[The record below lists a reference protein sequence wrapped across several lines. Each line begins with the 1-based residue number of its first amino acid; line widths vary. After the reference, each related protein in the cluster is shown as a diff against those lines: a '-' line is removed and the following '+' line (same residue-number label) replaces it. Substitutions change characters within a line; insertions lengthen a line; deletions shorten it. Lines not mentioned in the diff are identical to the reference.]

1 MPNARTV
8 DERVVEMRLDNKGFE
23 EGAHKTI
30 STLEKL
36 ERALHL
42 KSDSKAFDDMTESVS
57 KFDANPM
64 VSGLEKIKEGF
75 SALEIVGMRV
85 ISNLTDSVYNFA
97 TRTIKS
103 FTIDPIMQGMGKFG
117 EKTTAVSTLT
127 AQGYELEK
135 VNKLMEDLN
144 WFTDETSYNFTDMV
158 GNIAKF
164 TATGQ
169 DLEQSVTAM
178 EGIALWA
185 AVSGQNATKASMAM
199 YQLSQAMGKGA
210 LKYDDYKSIQNA
222 SMDTQEFRKQAA
234 AAAVELGYLK
244 QVADGLWETTDK
256 TAKAGQ
262 SFDLAGLFSS
272 DALSRTSWFTSDVMM
287 NVFNKYSKAVKE
299 IQRYMEDMDIDT
311 ASEAMTDLENS
322 AKSLAA
328 ELGITLDEAFQ
339 RLGYD
344 LDEFSLKALKA
355 GQNAR
360 TWGDVVDSVKDAV
373 STGWMNTFEH
383 LFGDAE
389 TATKFWTDIANRFYD
404 IFAVGGETRNSIL
417 SMAFGKSDATT
428 KGQNAVKNLAGGWER
443 FEKRLESSGK
453 TMEDFEKALYSVA
466 DRAAIDAIENFNGV
480 DDALKKGGISADLFR
495 QAMDALFG
503 SSDDALT
510 ETDAAVQHATHSL
523 QEMREV
529 AIGVLRGDYGNGE
542 ERRKMLEEMGYDY
555 ELMQAMA
562 GDLKWGGLNMSDE
575 QLIEW
580 MELYY
585 QYNNLGSR
593 LGANTFA
600 EYLEQT
606 SQAADDAAE
615 SIETYEDLYDA
626 VVHGI
631 TEVDEASQKAMTGG
645 EYFRQGLLNLIDAF
659 MAVQEAFRGGFTKV
673 FGDEEHIANGLFRL
687 VKGFHDF
694 TLALQPGEGMISGL
708 TTVFSV
714 LLSVV
719 KAFGTAIG
727 FAGKI
732 GGGAFRG
739 IMAVAEALGSAIG
752 AIGDRPILENFG
764 AAFRTIFE
772 SFGGPLTQ
780 VSGRISELFD
790 KFRDSTLPVLI
801 EKIGDFLERASVHAL
816 AFSQNFKGFME
827 STEVANTIGSGF
839 DYLLSLLRAVKAGFQ
854 DFDLIGTLEDLY
866 HWIQGI
872 FFDVEPESSG
882 VVLALEEMSDAVE
895 PITRGFMGDTTEI
908 QNRIKTFF
916 ETVKNSI
923 HEQLQKISFEKVLN
937 TLKIAAMTVFLAKV
951 AELVE
956 QTKNLTKN
964 IASIPEAFAGTIEKA
979 GDVLT
984 AFKKN
989 VTAEAYIK
997 IATAIGILAGAL
1009 LALSFIPQDK
1019 LTHAAT
1025 VIGLLMLV
1033 MSAIMKHMSSL
1044 GKFGDNSYNIGNA
1057 LKVNVFNGL
1066 AAKLFGLAMVIA
1078 SIAAALAV
1086 VRKVSSENPKVL
1098 IGTMVG
1104 LIALVGLLGL
1114 FVTKMAALPK
1124 FNGGGAALTFLSLAL
1139 SIQMLMLPMAELA
1152 LFARDKSLN
1161 MILGAVLGVIGLI
1174 GALGGVV
1181 LAFNHFGK
1189 GEGSSNVMKMAG
1201 SMALVA
1207 LSIGLL
1213 IVPLAAL
1220 AALPGGAMGKA
1231 LAALLGISAIIAIMA
1246 TAFSLA
1252 GGLEGSGNIIK
1263 IAAGMALFA
1272 VAMNLMIP
1280 VLGAFAGAIVV
1291 LEKKYS
1297 WEKIKDN
1304 LLPLGGLALV
1314 LIAFAAGALL
1324 MGTALNKLGS
1334 GMLKIAGSF
1343 ALFSVALLGLSFAL
1357 GSISEAFPKFVDGLI
1372 SVGKSIRD
1380 KDGAKNFIWG
1390 AVAFGLFAVSIA
1402 GLVKSLKGLFTLGNV
1417 GAKFSKFSGALSTS
1431 IGGMLKNVGKAVID
1445 HMPSMLQLLGSIV
1458 VLAALYLLDIIPQ
1471 MTEIAVEA
1479 FTQFFN
1485 SLAASMEARKGQFVD
1500 SITSIVHT
1508 VFDVVRQVISNVWDE
1523 ASFAEK
1529 LFTATAVM
1537 LILASRVST
1546 AMIGTNGAGGILG
1559 AFTKLTGGA
1568 TAAAGTMAATT
1579 TATMSSLFWW
1589 ILGIAALIYA
1599 VYSGIQEMDRNEK
1612 AFDDQYF
1619 EGHSK
1624 DVEGYLHAIENAKA
1638 EYEKAF
1644 NDWKAEDE
1652 AFLNGTSEKTLEEV
1666 NGMMTYANT
1675 QAAAL
1680 EKYKAQLRE
1689 YLGLTTKEFNA
1700 ELEAAG
1706 GDYSQM
1712 ESVKQKLEEIKTAAE
1727 ETSQAVSSISFEGS
1741 YSKTSQKEQALEE
1754 VRTYLESVE
1763 QEFKNSLGASGEEGG
1778 AEFLNQLHGS
1788 ITGADGT
1795 ASLLSGGEFSADQVL
1810 NGIGSE
1816 AGEFGPDLGLDTV
1829 YGYVSGIY
1837 KGDGILSNAGSWMY
1851 SQVDQGVR
1859 SRGRIQSPS
1868 REMMTIGEYTVDGL
1882 VLGIL
1887 NQSSDLT
1894 AAGDQ
1899 LADNLIT
1906 TVSDAMS
1913 QVAVVASEGFEIS
1926 PRVSPVINSAELAA
1940 TNSKEEYAYW
1950 QDVQRTQEKLYT
1962 MAQDQRVDAAMQI
1975 DRMHSLWDDYA
1986 IRAED
1991 ISGTVEYSI
2000 DNSRMNDL
2008 VGDIS
2013 NKVDNLGQQIANMR
2027 VVLDSGRLVG
2037 GISSGMDRQL
2047 GVMATRKGRGN

>member
-1 MPNARTV
+1 MPNTRTV

-169 DLEQSVTAM
+169 DLDQSVTAM

-244 QVADGLWETTDK
+244 QVADGLWETTEK

-287 NVFNKYSKAVKE
+287 NVFNKYSKAVAAVQKF
-299 IQRYMEDMDIDT
+299 MDDQNIDT
-311 ASEAMTDLENS
+311 ASEAMQILEEKGR
-322 AKSLAA
+322 ATA
-328 ELGITLDEAFQ
+328 ETYGITLDEAFQ

-503 SSDDALT
+503 SSDEALT

-631 TEVDEASQKAMTGG
+631 TEVDEASQKAMNGG
-645 EYFRQGLLNLIDAF
+645 EYFRQGLLNIIDAF

-673 FGDEEHIANGLFRL
+673 FGDEEHIADGLFRL

-694 TLALQPGEGMISGL
+694 TLALQPGEGTIAGL

-732 GGGAFRG
+732 GGGVFRG
-739 IMAVAEALGSAIG
+739 IMSVAEALGSAIG

-827 STEVANTIGSGF
+827 SAEVANTIGSGF

-872 FFDVEPESSG
+872 FFDIEPESSG

-908 QNRIKTFF
+908 QNRIETFF

-923 HEQLQKISFEKVLN
+923 HKQLQKISFEKVLN
-937 TLKIAAMTVFLAKV
+937 TLKVAAMTVFLAKV

-997 IATAIGILAGAL
+997 IATAIGILAAAL

-1086 VRKVSSENPKVL
+1086 VRKVTAENPAVL

-1104 LIALVGLLGL
+1104 LIALIGLMGL
-1114 FVTKMAALPK
+1114 FVTKMASLPK
-1124 FNGGGAALTFLSLAL
+1124 YNGGGAALTFLALAF

-1174 GALGGVV
+1174 AALGGVV
-1181 LAFNHFGK
+1181 LAFNHFSK
-1189 GEGSSNVMKMAG
+1189 GEGTNVTKMAG

-1213 IVPLAAL
+1213 IAPLAAL
-1220 AALPGGAMGKA
+1220 AALPGDVMGKA
-1231 LAALLGISAIIAIMA
+1231 FASLLGLSGILVIMA
-1246 TAFSLA
+1246 AAFGA
-1252 GGLEGSGNIIK
+1252 IGGMEGSGNIIK

-1280 VLGAFAGAIVV
+1280 VLSAFAGAIVV

-1314 LIAFAAGALL
+1314 LIAFAGGALL

-1343 ALFSVALLGLSFAL
+1343 ALFSIALLGLSFAL

-1402 GLVKSLKGLFTLGNV
+1402 AIVKSLKGLFSLGNA
-1417 GAKFSKFSGALSTS
+1417 GAKLSKFTGSLTEG

-1485 SLAASMEARKGQFVD
+1485 SLATSMEARKGQFVD
-1500 SITSIVHT
+1500 SITSIVNT
-1508 VFDVVRQVISNVWDE
+1508 IFSVVKDAFNNIWDE
-1523 ASFAEK
+1523 RSFTEK
-1529 LFTATAVM
+1529 LVVVTLVALS
-1537 LILASRVST
+1537 LIGRIST
-1546 AMIGTNGAGGILG
+1546 ALVGGGAGGGLLG
-1559 AFTKLTGGA
+1559 AFTKVQGGA
-1568 TAAAGTMAATT
+1568 TDATVTMVAGLSKLCWWVLAA
-1579 TATMSSLFWW
+1579 
-1589 ILGIAALIYA
+1589 AALIYA
-1599 VYSGIQEMDRNEK
+1599 VHSGMRTMAENEEALDAK
-1612 AFDDQYF
+1612 YVNGDEAN
-1619 EGHSK
+1619 ELEEH
-1624 DVEGYLHAIENAKA
+1624 LNRIANAKKKAA
-1638 EYEKAF
+1638 EAS
-1644 NDWKAEDE
+1644 AE
-1652 AFLNGTSEKTLEEV
+1652 L
-1666 NGMMTYANT
+1666 
-1675 QAAAL
+1675 AAADEEYNLNPSPELAEKIKQL
-1680 EKYKAQLRE
+1680 ELYSSTQDALISKYNTRLRE
-1689 YLGLTTKEFNA
+1689 YLDLTKKDFNA

-1712 ESVKQKLEEIKTAAE
+1712 ESVKKKLAEIKAAAE
-1727 ETSQAVSSISFEGS
+1727 ETSQAVSSIGS
-1741 YSKTSQKEQALEE
+1741 DESNSNASQKEQALAN
-1754 VRTYLESVE
+1754 VQADLESVK
-1763 QEFKNSLGASGEEGG
+1763 QEFKDSLGASGEEGG
-1778 AEFLNQLHGS
+1778 AELLNRLVGF

-1810 NGIGSE
+1810 NGIGNE

-1829 YGYVSGIY
+1829 YGYVSGIF

-1868 REMMTIGEYTVDGL
+1868 REMMTVGEYTVDGL

-1906 TVSDAMS
+1906 TVTDAMS

-1926 PRVSPVINSAELAA
+1926 PRVSPVISSAELAA
-1940 TNSKEEYAYW
+1940 ANSKEEYAYW
-1950 QDVQRTQEKLYT
+1950 QDIQRTQEKLYT
-1962 MAQDQRVDAAMQI
+1962 LQQDQRVDAAMQI

>member
-42 KSDSKAFDDMTESVS
+42 KGDSKAFDGMTESVS

-169 DLEQSVTAM
+169 DLDQSVTAM

-272 DALSRTSWFTSDVMM
+272 DALSRTSWFSSDVMM

-299 IQRYMEDMDIDT
+299 IRRYMGDMSIDT
-311 ASEAMTDLENS
+311 ASEAMIELENN
-322 AKSLAA
+322 AKSLAT

-480 DDALKKGGISADLFR
+480 DDALKKGGISADLFK

-542 ERRKMLEEMGYDY
+542 ERHKMLEEMGYDY

-645 EYFRQGLLNLIDAF
+645 EYFRQGILNIIDAF

-694 TLALQPGEGMISGL
+694 TLAIQPGEGTISGL

-719 KAFGTAIG
+719 KAFGTAIS

-739 IMAVAEALGSAIG
+739 IMSVAEALGSAIG

-816 AFSQNFKGFME
+816 AFSQNFKEFME
-827 STEVANTIGSGF
+827 SAEMANAIGSGF

-854 DFDLIGTLEDLY
+854 EFDIIGMLEDLY
-866 HWIQGI
+866 HWVRGI
-872 FFDVEPESSG
+872 FFDVKPEESG
-882 VVLALEEMSDAVE
+882 VILALEEMSDAVE

-937 TLKIAAMTVFLAKV
+937 TLKVAAMTAFLAKV

-989 VTAEAYIK
+989 VTADAYIK

-1086 VRKVSSENPKVL
+1086 VRKVTAENPAVL

-1220 AALPGGAMGKA
+1220 AALPGDTFGKA
-1231 LAALLGISAIIAIMA
+1231 FAALLGLSLIIGIMA
-1246 TAFSLA
+1246 AMA
-1252 GGLEGSGNIIK
+1252 ARVGELEGSGNIVK
-1263 IAAGMALFA
+1263 IAGSMALFA
-1272 VAMNLMIP
+1272 LALNLMIP

-1297 WEKIKDN
+1297 WKKIKEN
-1304 LLPLGGLALV
+1304 LLPLGELAIILTGF
-1314 LIAFAAGALL
+1314 AFAALL
-1324 MGTALNKLGS
+1324 MGGALSKLGS
-1334 GMLKIAGSF
+1334 GMLKITGSF

-1372 SVGKSIRD
+1372 LVGKSIRD
-1380 KDGAKNFIWG
+1380 KDGAPNFIWG
-1390 AVAFGLFAVSIA
+1390 AVAFGLFAISIA
-1402 GLVKSLKGLFTLGNV
+1402 AIVKSLKGLFSLGNA
-1417 GAKFSKFSGALSTS
+1417 GAKLSKFTGSLATG
-1431 IGGMLKNVGKAVID
+1431 IGGMLKDVGKAVID
-1445 HMPSMLQLLGSIV
+1445 HLPSMFQLLGSIV

-1479 FTQFFN
+1479 FTQFFA
-1485 SLAASMEARKGQFVD
+1485 SLATSMEARKGQFVD
-1500 SITSIVHT
+1500 SITSIANT
-1508 VFDVVRQVISNVWDE
+1508 IFSVVKEAFENIWDDR
-1523 ASFAEK
+1523 SFTEK
-1529 LFTATAVM
+1529 LVVVTLVALSLIGRIRTA
-1537 LILASRVST
+1537 LIG
-1546 AMIGTNGAGGILG
+1546 GTAGGGLLG
-1559 AFTKLTGGA
+1559 AFTKVQGGA
-1568 TAAAGTMAATT
+1568 TDATVTMVAGLSKLCWWVLAA
-1579 TATMSSLFWW
+1579 
-1589 ILGIAALIYA
+1589 AALIYA
-1599 VYSGIQEMDRNEK
+1599 VHSGMRTMAENEEALDEK
-1612 AFDDQYF
+1612 YVNGDEAN
-1619 EGHSK
+1619 ELEEH
-1624 DVEGYLHAIENAKA
+1624 LNRIANAKKKAA
-1638 EYEKAF
+1638 E
-1644 NDWKAEDE
+1644 
-1652 AFLNGTSEKTLEEV
+1652 
-1666 NGMMTYANT
+1666 
-1675 QAAAL
+1675 AAAELAAADEEYSLNPSPELAEKIKQL
-1680 EKYKAQLRE
+1680 ELYSSTQDALVSKYNTRLRE
-1689 YLGLTTKEFNA
+1689 YLDLTKKDFNA
-1700 ELEAAG
+1700 ELKAAG

-1712 ESVKQKLEEIKTAAE
+1712 DSVKQKLEEIKATAE

-1754 VRTYLESVE
+1754 VRTNLESVK

-1778 AEFLNQLHGS
+1778 AEFLNQLLGS
-1788 ITGADGT
+1788 ITGTEGT
-1795 ASLLSGGEFSADQVL
+1795 ASLLSGGEFSADKVL
-1810 NGIGSE
+1810 AGIGNE

-1829 YGYVSGIY
+1829 YGYVSGIF
-1837 KGDGILSNAGSWMY
+1837 KGDGILSNAGEWMY

-1868 REMMTIGEYTVDGL
+1868 REMMTVGEYTVDGL

-1894 AAGDQ
+1894 DAGDQ

-1940 TNSKEEYAYW
+1940 ANTKEEYAYW
-1950 QDVQRTQEKLYT
+1950 QDIQRTQEKLYT
-1962 MAQDQRVDAAMQI
+1962 LQQDQRVDAAMQI

>member
-169 DLEQSVTAM
+169 DLDQSVTAM

-272 DALSRTSWFTSDVMM
+272 DALSRTSWFSSDVMM

-299 IQRYMEDMDIDT
+299 IRRYMGDMSIDT
-311 ASEAMTDLENS
+311 ASEAMIELENN
-322 AKSLAA
+322 AKSLAT

-417 SMAFGKSDATT
+417 SMAFGKSDATA

-631 TEVDEASQKAMTGG
+631 TEVDEASQKAMNGG
-645 EYFRQGLLNLIDAF
+645 EYFRQGLLNIIDAF

-694 TLALQPGEGMISGL
+694 TLALQPGEGTISGL

-719 KAFGTAIG
+719 KAFGTAIS

-739 IMAVAEALGSAIG
+739 IMSVAEALGSAIG

-780 VSGRISELFD
+780 ASGRIGELFD
-790 KFRDSTLPVLI
+790 KFRDNTLPVLI

-827 STEVANTIGSGF
+827 SAEMANAIGSGF

-854 DFDLIGTLEDLY
+854 EFDLIGTLEDLY
-866 HWIQGI
+866 HWIRGI
-872 FFDVEPESSG
+872 FFGVEPESSG

-937 TLKIAAMTVFLAKV
+937 TLKVAAMTVFLAKV

-1033 MSAIMKHMSSL
+1033 MSVIMKHMSSL

-1086 VRKVSSENPKVL
+1086 VRKVTAENPAVL

-1152 LFARDKSLN
+1152 LLARSAN
-1161 MILGAVLGVIGLI
+1161 TYFGAVFGVIGLI
-1174 GALGGVV
+1174 AAIGTLIFVFSRLDKNG
-1181 LAFNHFGK
+1181 NT
-1189 GEGSSNVMKMAG
+1189 SNITKMAG
-1201 SMALVA
+1201 SMALIA

-1213 IVPLAAL
+1213 LVPLAAL
-1220 AALPGGAMGKA
+1220 AALPASAMGKA
-1231 LAALLGISAIIAIMA
+1231 FASLLGLSLIIGIMA
-1246 TAFSLA
+1246 AMA
-1252 GGLEGSGNIIK
+1252 ARVGELEGSGNIVK
-1263 IAAGMALFA
+1263 IAGSMALFA
-1272 VAMNLMIP
+1272 LALNLMIP

-1297 WEKIKDN
+1297 WKKIKEN
-1304 LLPLGGLALV
+1304 LLPLGELAIILTGF
-1314 LIAFAAGALL
+1314 AFAALL
-1324 MGTALNKLGS
+1324 MGGALSKLGS

-1380 KDGAKNFIWG
+1380 KDGAPNFIWG
-1390 AVAFGLFAVSIA
+1390 AVAFGLFALSIA
-1402 GLVKSLKGLFTLGNV
+1402 AIVKSLKGLFSLGNA
-1417 GAKFSKFSGALSTS
+1417 GSKLSKFTGSLTAG
-1431 IGGMLKNVGKAVID
+1431 IGGMLKDVGKAVID
-1445 HMPSMLQLLGSIV
+1445 HLPSMFQLLGSIV

-1485 SLAASMEARKGQFVD
+1485 SLATSMEARKGQFVD

-1508 VFDVVRQVISNVWDE
+1508 IFDVVRQVISNVWDE

-1537 LILASRVST
+1537 LILASRVSA

-1712 ESVKQKLEEIKTAAE
+1712 ESVKKKLEEIKVTAE
-1727 ETSQAVSSISFEGS
+1727 ETSQAVSSIASDES
-1741 YSKTSQKEQALEE
+1741 YSNASQKEQALEE
-1754 VRTYLESVE
+1754 VRTNLESVK

-1778 AEFLNQLHGS
+1778 AEFLNQLLGS
-1788 ITGADGT
+1788 ITGTEGT
-1795 ASLLSGGEFSADQVL
+1795 ASLLSGGEFSADKVL
-1810 NGIGSE
+1810 TGIGNE

-1829 YGYVSGIY
+1829 YGYVSGIF
-1837 KGDGILSNAGSWMY
+1837 KGDGILSNAGEWMY

-1868 REMMTIGEYTVDGL
+1868 REMMTVGEYTVDGL
-1882 VLGIL
+1882 ILGIL

-1899 LADNLIT
+1899 LADNLIA

-1940 TNSKEEYAYW
+1940 ANTKEEYAYW
-1950 QDVQRTQEKLYT
+1950 QDIQRTQEKLYT
-1962 MAQDQRVDAAMQI
+1962 LQQDQRVDAAMQI